1 MKTMKSMKIDMLY
14 LEQSIKQLKERN
26 SFLKYGPKKRKPR
39 KHKEW
44 DKINSERTKRQRL
57 GHVKELLLQTLKS
70 VEVCHRAEISIWL
83 EKNKI
88 HFSFSPSD
96 LNKTRNS
103 DMVNNGFLQHMNSE
117 HSYSKSQTDMEI
129 ETLNDVEYS
138 EIYQSSG
145 EWQKCHIRRLIHVMD
160 CFHISHEAYHE
171 LRMVSKGHLPP
182 LSRLAKEEQKM
193 SEIIPYEKYP
203 KVSIVYDWQGM

>member
-1 MKTMKSMKIDMLY
+1 MRLENIEFLKKNQKYKNLYNAECQRNKNLMKTMKSMKIDMLY

-44 DKINSERTKRQRL
+44 DKINSERTKRRRL
-57 GHVKELLLQTLKS
+57 GHVKELLQTLKS

-117 HSYSKSQTDMEI
+117 HSYSKSQADMEI
-129 ETLNDVEYS
+129 DHLMMLNTQKFTKAVVNGKNVTLD
-138 EIYQSSG
+138 I
-145 EWQKCHIRRLIHVMD
+145 
-160 CFHISHEAYHE
+160 
-171 LRMVSKGHLPP
+171 
-182 LSRLAKEEQKM
+182 
-193 SEIIPYEKYP
+193 
-203 KVSIVYDWQGM
+203 